1 MNLGDRR
8 YNLSLLLVFLESA
21 MQSHVYCQED
31 TFLQNNKQCGT
42 LFCVRYPI
50 FLFVNFFLITMIF
63 SIFLKT
69 ITEKVVNKFINYLCV
84 FISFRR
90 KGFSWLNETNVMP
103 EFRSGICCG
112 SIPSFISASKT
123 SIQTGNSAKE
133 CQLNR
138 IKPRKVKEDSYRLS
152 KKWTVK
158 KHKAYFP
165 SSTLLSKTIT
175 GSSVKDGRSPA
186 PVPTP
191 TPT

>member
-1 MNLGDRR
+1 M
-8 YNLSLLLVFLESA
+8 E
-21 MQSHVYCQED
+21 SHVYCQKD

-90 KGFSWLNETNVMP
+90 KGFSWLNKTNVMP
-103 EFRSGICCG
+103 ELRSGICCG

-123 SIQTGNSAKE
+123 SIQRTFKLATVQK

-138 IKPRKVKEDSYRLS
+138 IKPRKVKEDSHRLS

-165 SSTLLSKTIT
+165 SSTLISKTIT
-175 GSSVKDGRSPA
+175 GSSIKDGRSPA
-186 PVPTP
+186 PAPTP
-191 TPT
+191 T